1 MPTGSGQ
8 RGPDH
13 PAGGTAGGQS
23 GGSGGGG
30 ELWRLSGLG
39 MEFVSA
45 IAAGGLIGWLFDRW
59 LGTKPTGVLI
69 GLLVGILGGGW
80 VLIRQALEAN
90 RREVERMK
98 SRGKEDNRD
107 AD

>member
-1 MPTGSGQ
+1 MPTGNGQDGPDGSGGTFN
-8 RGPDH
+8 RGP
-13 PAGGTAGGQS
+13 
-23 GGSGGGG
+23 SGGGG

-39 MEFVSA
+39 MEFASA

-69 GLLVGILGGGW
+69 GLVIGIIGGGG

-98 SRGKEDNRD
+98 SRSKKDDRD
-107 AD
+107 PD